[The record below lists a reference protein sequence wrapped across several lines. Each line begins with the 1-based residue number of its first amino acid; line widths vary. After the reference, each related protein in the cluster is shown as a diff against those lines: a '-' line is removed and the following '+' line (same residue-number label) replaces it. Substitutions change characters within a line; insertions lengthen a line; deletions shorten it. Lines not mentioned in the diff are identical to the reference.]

1 MGAARHRSNRGP
13 GVSAAGPSPTGPRP
27 AALHLA
33 GIVKRFGGA
42 VALRDGDLRVE
53 PGTIHGVV
61 GPNGAGKSTLLRV
74 GSGQLIPDAGTV
86 AVDGVGVSL
95 RSPRAALDAG
105 IAMMPQEHT
114 VVPGLTVEENVALGC
129 EPSRL
134 MVVRSRA
141 RRDGV
146 RATLDR
152 IGVVID
158 PRAVVD
164 ALSAPEQRMVMLA
177 RALHSGARVLFLD
190 EPTAALRR
198 EDAERLLATVAAAR
212 DAGTAIVYVSHRFA
226 EVQRLCDAV
235 TVLRDGATVDRLEGD
250 AITADALVRAVVVDG
265 ALDDVPRGRTA
276 GADVGAAA
284 GTVGGGAAGEGR
296 AGDGGSVARGRGGGV
311 VVRLRGVTGREL
323 DGVDLD
329 VRAGEIVGVCGLTGS
344 GVTELLETLGGVV
357 SPAGGSVTVDGVVRR
372 FREPR
377 DALRRGIAFLPAE
390 RSRAGMLDRTVR
402 ENLLVA
408 RMDDVASRGFVT
420 ARRERRA
427 ARPALDAFGLTDRAD
442 DPLGAL
448 SGGNRQKVLLGRCV
462 RADARVVVLDDPTV
476 GVDVAARH
484 EIHRTIVGLAGAG
497 RAVVV
502 AASEVEELTA
512 IADRVVVLVRGR
524 VAAELAGDE
533 LTAATLV
540 ERVTVESTPPG

>member
-1 MGAARHRSNRGP
+1 MHRGADD
-13 GVSAAGPSPTGPRP
+13 VSGNGRPSTGSSPP
-27 AALHLA
+27 ALHLER
-33 GIVKRFGGA
+33 IVKRFGGA
-42 VALRDGDLRVE
+42 VALRDGDLRVD

-74 GSGQLIPDAGTV
+74 GSGQLVPDAGTITIDG
-86 AVDGVGVSL
+86 AVVSL
-95 RSPRAALDAG
+95 GSPRAALNAG

-114 VVPGLTVEENVALGC
+114 VVAGLTVEENVALGH

-134 MVVRSRA
+134 TFVRRRA

-146 RATLDR
+146 RATLER
-152 IGVVID
+152 IGIAID
-158 PRAVVD
+158 PRALVD
-164 ALSAPEQRMVMLA
+164 ELSAPEQRMVMLA

-198 EDAERLLATVAAAR
+198 EDAELLLGTVTAAR

-226 EVQRLCDAV
+226 EVERLCDAV
-235 TVLRDGATVDRLEGD
+235 TILRDGATVDRLDGD
-250 AITADALVRAVVVDG
+250 AVTADALVRAVVVDG
-265 ALDDVPRGRTA
+265 ALNDDVPRNR
-276 GADVGAAA
+276 
-284 GTVGGGAAGEGR
+284 AAGEL
-296 AGDGGSVARGRGGGV
+296 AV

-323 DGVDLD
+323 HGVDLD

-344 GVTELLETLGGVV
+344 GVTELLETLGGVTAPV
-357 SPAGGSVTVDGVVRR
+357 GGSVTVDGSARR
-372 FREPR
+372 FREPY

-390 RSRAGMLDRTVR
+390 RSRAGMLERTVR

-408 RMDDVASRGFVT
+408 RMDDVAPRGLVT
-420 ARRERRA
+420 NRRERRA
-427 ARPALDAFGLTDRAD
+427 ARPTLDSFGLADRAD

-484 EIHRTIVGLAGAG
+484 EIHRTIVAMADAG

-502 AASEVEELTA
+502 AASEVEELAA

-524 VAAELAGDE
+524 VAAELTGDD
-533 LTAATLV
+533 LTPATLV
-540 ERVTVESTPPG
+540 ERVTVESAPAG